1 MSTICSINFQNFT
14 LRTRSVFKGEGVI
27 RNAGML
33 AYRIGVSLIYVILLL
48 LVAGSILNSSS
59 RVYLNFKCLSP
70 VD

>member
-1 MSTICSINFQNFT
+1 VECVLWGDVLIDAVLC
-14 LRTRSVFKGEGVI
+14 VI

-48 LVAGSILNSSS
+48 LVARSILNSSS

-70 VD
+70 VG

>member
-1 MSTICSINFQNFT
+1 VEYHTTPT
-14 LRTRSVFKGEGVI
+14 LIYIVI

-70 VD
+70 VG